1 MRLKDRVA
9 LVTGG
14 SSGIGAEVC
23 LQLAAEGANVGGVA
37 SSNINKAQ
45 MVAED
50 IAQERY
56 GREFYDLSQALQMEI
71 YSEAL
76 EFIDSGGE

>member
-23 LQLAAEGANVGGVA
+23 LQLAAEGANVGVVA
-37 SSNINKAQ
+37 SSDINKAQ
-45 MVAED
+45 MVAEK
-50 IAQERY
+50 I
-56 GREFYDLSQALQMEI
+56 
-71 YSEAL
+71 
-76 EFIDSGGE
+76 